1 MSFLSKILGRK
12 KKVTKPTRRKT
23 VNTQNVKRDEHYY
36 ESENTK
42 PDISVDLSSN
52 DDYCV
57 TVSRF
62 SKCSGLGDGRESND
76 HGGNSGC
83 LSGGFSGG
91 DSE

>member
-42 PDISVDLSSN
+42 PYVSVDLSSN
-52 DDYCV
+52 DDYCA
-57 TVSRF
+57 TFSRF
-62 SKCSGLGDGRESND
+62 SKCSGLGERRESND
-76 HGGNSGC
+76 HIGNSGC
-83 LSGGFSGG
+83 FSGG